1 MWDLTNHKLAV
12 MLPRAQAV
20 GRQCCEA
27 LWVVVVRVG
36 FLEEV
41 EWE

>member
-1 MWDLTNHKLAV
+1 MQDLIKHTLAMV
-12 MLPRAQAV
+12 SGAQAV
-20 GRQCCEA
+20 GRQCCET
-27 LWVVVVRVG
+27 LWVVVFRAG